1 MVDYCTTDGVL
12 EFPLLLA
19 LGKKSKGLFWNLGAL
34 SLGMLIFAWIA
45 ETSPL
50 GGGVWWGFYIVSC
63 VFWLLIVKQLYGQVS
78 NAASHL
84 PESFQGQLGVMKK
97 FIAIGWIIYP
107 LGFLLALSS
116 NESLREIA
124 YNVADVI
131 NKVGFG
137 VACVIA
143 AQMLT
148 KLESE
153 GSLPT
158 AE

>member
-1 MVDYCTTDGVL
+1 M
-12 EFPLLLA
+12 
-19 LGKKSKGLFWNLGAL
+19 
-34 SLGMLIFAWIA
+34 
-45 ETSPL
+45 
-50 GGGVWWGFYIVSC
+50 SC
-63 VFWLLIVKQLYGQVS
+63 IFWLLIVKQLYGQVS
-78 NAASHL
+78 SAASHL

-107 LGFLLALSS
+107 VGFLLALSS

-148 KLESE
+148 KLEAE